1 MERKVT
7 IKVDGIKIP
16 INKFV
21 HQITQN
27 IILSIVDA
35 LHDADSSGTI
45 EITVEP
51 RSAKR
56 TSTPPS
62 SP

>member
-7 IKVDGIKIP
+7 IKVNGKKIP

-35 LHDADSSGTI
+35 LHDTDSSGTI
-45 EITVEP
+45 EITVEEQ
-51 RSAKR
+51 
-56 TSTPPS
+56 TSTQPS
-62 SP
+62 GHTRKA